1 MPVPAVTAEP
11 PVIFVKSMDN
21 KPENKESKVPSK
33 PAVFIRDG
41 MQFSISGLSLT
52 IGNDGKI
59 EAGPVSLS
67 TFFDICPHWL
77 DIAYEHLLRTEQANH
92 DLMSAIKAKNN
103 DGIGNA
109 LQAEFS
115 SGMQT
120 MMASAIA
127 LEAYYACIK
136 DRIEISE
143 KLVRCWQEKR
153 LARYKQIAETLRIAF
168 PMRNESFKQ
177 VRDALKEIY
186 RFRDMAVH
194 PPAKAASPLLRQEL
208 NLIIDWRYV
217 AFTYNNAKHI
227 AGFSLSIIAQTATRP
242 NKAKFDAL
250 KPYCEALMSKL
261 SPLVNRWNTRYGKLG

>member
-1 MPVPAVTAEP
+1 VA
-11 PVIFVKSMDN
+11 S
-21 KPENKESKVPSK
+21 KPE
-33 PAVFIRDG
+33 VFSTDG

-59 EAGPVSLS
+59 EADSVSLS
-67 TFFDICPHWL
+67 AFFDICPHWL
-77 DIAYEHLLRTEQANH
+77 DIASEHLLHTEQANH
-92 DLMSAIKAKNN
+92 DLMSAIEAKNN

-127 LEAYYACIK
+127 IEAYYACIK
-136 DRIEISE
+136 DRIVIPE
-143 KLVRCWQEKR
+143 KLVRCWQENR

-168 PMRNESFKQ
+168 PMRNETFKQ

-186 RFRDMAVH
+186 HFRDMAVH
-194 PPAKAASPLLRQEL
+194 PPAKTASLLLRQEL
-208 NLIIDWRYV
+208 NLKIDWRYG

-227 AGFSLSIIAQTATRP
+227 TGLSLSIIGQTATRR
-242 NKAKFDAL
+242 NKDKFDGL

-261 SPLVNRWNTRYGKLG
+261 SPLVNRWNSRYGKLW

>member
-1 MPVPAVTAEP
+1 MT
-11 PVIFVKSMDN
+11 KKTDN
-21 KPENKESKVPSK
+21 QESNENLPN
-33 PAVFIRDG
+33 PAVFITDG

-77 DIAYEHLLRTEQANH
+77 DIAYEHLLRTEQANR
-92 DLMSAIKAKNN
+92 DLMSAIEAKNN

-109 LQAEFS
+109 LRAEFS
-115 SGMQT
+115 SGIQT
-120 MMASAIA
+120 MMASAVAI
-127 LEAYYACIK
+127 EAYYACIK
-136 DRIEISE
+136 DRIEIPE
-143 KLVRCWQEKR
+143 KLVRCWQKNG

-168 PMRNESFKQ
+168 PMKNESFKQ
-177 VRDALKEIY
+177 VRDTLKEIY

-194 PPAKAASPLLRQEL
+194 PPAKAAKPLLRQEL

-217 AFTYNNAKHI
+217 AFSYNNARHLS
-227 AGFSLSIIAQTATRP
+227 GFSLSIIAQTAARTT
-242 NKAKFDAL
+242 NVKFDTL

-261 SPLVNRWNTRYGKLG
+261 SPLVERWNSQYGKLW